1 MVLPPTIRQLLR
13 SPLPLNLPKSTATT
27 VSGWIKSIRKQKNVS
42 FAVITDGSSTKGLQA
57 VLVKGDRADDEDLL
71 RRYLFCFLIYMQ
83 YISTYTIFFFFLL
96 RLTNGVA
103 VRLTGRLV
111 SSPGKEQSCE
121 LLVDQND
128 VGKVDVLGECDPEAS
143 PLKVLF
149 FSNIELDQQKV
160 TILDIPYS
168 KENTNIRISTRP
180 CTSTYAYT

>member
-1 MVLPPTIRQLLR
+1 MR
-13 SPLPLNLPKSTATT
+13 
-27 VSGWIKSIRKQKNVS
+27 
-42 FAVITDGSSTKGLQA
+42 
-57 VLVKGDRADDEDLL
+57 
-71 RRYLFCFLIYMQ
+71 

-96 RLTNGVA
+96 RLTNGAA

-149 FSNIELDQQKV
+149 FSNTELDQQKV
-160 TILDIPYS
+160 SILDIPYS